1 MMIMR
6 SVLFVCQDCE
16 DLLSITPPQSVKIQR
31 YIEHLETEGITRV
44 KMYMV
49 ITTAYLI
56 FWAPLFLVSGNTVH
70 PVQNYKFRQMLIN
83 EYCENFREI

>member
-1 MMIMR
+1 MCY
-6 SVLFVCQDCE
+6 FVCQDCE

-56 FWAPLFLVSGNTVH
+56 FWAPLFLVSGNTYI
-70 PVQNYKFRQMLIN
+70 QFRIINFAKCSLIN
-83 EYCENFREI
+83 IAKTFAKFS

>member
-1 MMIMR
+1 MYY
-6 SVLFVCQDCE
+6 VVCQDCE

-56 FWAPLFLVSGNTVH
+56 FWAPLFLVSGN
-70 PVQNYKFRQMLIN
+70 FREISLTPLIN
-83 EYCENFREI
+83 ECHLKSKLLSISNIS

>member
-1 MMIMR
+1 MCC
-6 SVLFVCQDCE
+6 VVCQDCE

-56 FWAPLFLVSGNTVH
+56 FWAPLFLVSGNTVQ
-70 PVQNYKFRQMLIN
+70 PPQNYKFHQMLITKFCKN
-83 EYCENFREI
+83 IREIS

>member
-1 MMIMR
+1 MCY
-6 SVLFVCQDCE
+6 VVCQDCE

-56 FWAPLFLVSGNTVH
+56 FWAPLFLVSGNTVQTF
-70 PVQNYKFRQMLIN
+70 VD
-83 EYCENFREI
+83 